1 MDSTEKNVKIK
12 RRAAEIFRFLLSGG
26 IATLLDY
33 ATYWVMRYLVLHDG
47 LFVGSEG
54 WKIFS
59 AVVAT
64 TLGFLVGAVVN
75 WVLSVKFV
83 FKDTTKDVR
92 ITSKKPFFLFLLIA
106 FLGLAITQA
115 GVALGVW
122 LIPEFPLFG
131 SYQLLSVAWNEWL
144 VKGVMTCLVL
154 IFNYFAR
161 KRFIFQ
167 DAS

>member
-1 MDSTEKNVKIK
+1 MANPKVIPMKK
-12 RRAAEIFRFLLSGG
+12 RFRPNL
-26 IATLLDY
+26 A
-33 ATYWVMRYLVLHDG
+33 
-47 LFVGSEG
+47 
-54 WKIFS
+54 
-59 AVVAT
+59 
-64 TLGFLVGAVVN
+64 
-75 WVLSVKFV
+75 
-83 FKDTTKDVR
+83 
-92 ITSKKPFFLFLLIA
+92 FFLFLLIA

-122 LIPEFPLFG
+122 LTPEFPLFG